1 MLSFPFLRDKT
12 PGGSGDTFALATD
25 CRSVVLPPVLFFGE
39 ESGGAEPASRAR
51 ALLTVPLCVAS
62 VLVFPSLCHAAIDG
76 SIDLDGPWLM
86 KDYAPGVG
94 VTEQVYLPGHE
105 PKDRLSIEVPGTV
118 REALRRAGKLP
129 DPYLGYENEKSLW
142 TVQKEW
148 WFWKT
153 FSLGPEASGKH
164 IDLVFAGTTYEG
176 EVWLNGQRVG
186 ALKGMLNPRAFE
198 VSRLLEYGKENTI
211 AVRLVAPPD
220 AASPKLT
227 RGLTFRTPRDQ
238 LYSIAQS
245 MYGWDW
251 GPYGVPV
258 GIWQPVKL
266 RVSGPLRIDHPYIRT
281 EILSSTKARCGVDLE
296 VSNLAT
302 EEMTGAV
309 RGTIAEKATRHK
321 VANFE
326 QAIRLGPGE
335 SRTIHVDL
343 QVLHPKLWWPNG
355 MGQQPLYVFEA
366 SVFGGPAKSTD
377 SAKSARSASSA
388 ESDQQT
394 VQFGIRELK
403 LVQNERVDEFLKTMK
418 DHVGDSHHLGN
429 VVGSYPWTFQIN
441 GKKMFAKGGNWIPA
455 DQLLR
460 LDRDRYQRLLSL
472 ARDSHFNLLR
482 VWGGGLYETE
492 DFYEL
497 CDEYGI
503 LAWQEF
509 LSNRNFSKIDRETFL
524 DGAQSA
530 VLRLRNHPSLT
541 FWCGGNEFDPDDQ
554 GSRAVIDALD
564 ALLKKRDPQRE
575 FHRAS
580 PYMGDDHYWG
590 VWHHKEPYTAYRILR
605 PFRSEAGLNAP
616 PVLEN
621 YLKFT
626 PEALRWPLDETYIE
640 YRGESNPRFAHL
652 SKLLHYANQ
661 FGESANLEEVIRK
674 SQLYQA
680 LGNEFDMEYCRSNK
694 FRNSGFLVWQ
704 YNDIWPAVSWSTV
717 DWYGTPKPAYYFQ
730 KRASR
735 PIHVSADFERYLWQP
750 GETFAADV
758 YALNDTEARLQ
769 QATFTVRLLDV
780 SGKTIVARQ
789 GAARVGANASAKIGR
804 IEQKLPEEAALGV
817 FFVAVELK
825 DQQGRKLSDALY
837 PIAVNRTKSYAGA
850 FAEMNSMPSV
860 AIETEL
866 AATTWSLRADD
877 KTNDKTSGTAKGT
890 VRISNRSP
898 HLVFFVRL
906 RMLEESATLRTSYS
920 DNYVSLL
927 PGESKTI
934 AVTVESRGA
943 APQGLHFETSGWNS
957 PASQVAVV
965 LRAPR

>member
-1 MLSFPFLRDKT
+1 VAAAVAVDPEATT
-12 PGGSGDTFALATD
+12 PTVEAAAVAGSPTRNRRRFWYVP
-25 CRSVVLPPVLFFGE
+25 SVVTAAVAGVTVSRLGRGRA
-39 ESGGAEPASRAR
+39 GGILSVAIGVAALVGRAPEC
-51 ALLTVPLCVAS
+51 A
-62 VLVFPSLCHAAIDG
+62 AAIG
-76 SIDLDGPWLM
+76 GTVDLDGPWLT
-86 KDYAPGVG
+86 KDFAPGRGLAREVH
-94 VTEQVYLPGHE
+94 LPGHV
-105 PKDRLSIEVPGTV
+105 PTDALPIDVPGTV
-118 REALRRAGKLP
+118 REALRKAGKIP
-129 DPYLGYENEKSLW
+129 DPYVGYENEKSLW
-142 TVQKEW
+142 TVHKEW

-153 FSLGPEASGKH
+153 FSLGPEARGKH
-164 IDLVFAGTTYEG
+164 VDLVFEGTSYEG

-198 VSRLLEYGKENTI
+198 VSPLLVYDKENTI

-220 AASPKLT
+220 AGSTKQT

-258 GIWQPVKL
+258 GIWRPVKL
-266 RVSGPLRIDHPYIRT
+266 RVSGPLRIEHPYIRT
-281 EILSSTKARCGVDLE
+281 DDISRAKAHCDVDLD
-296 VSNLAT
+296 VSNPSS
-302 EEMTGAV
+302 EETPGTLRGAILES
-309 RGTIAEKATRHK
+309 GSGKK
-321 VANFE
+321 VAAFE
-326 QAIRLGPGE
+326 QPIRLGPGE
-335 SRTIHVDL
+335 SRTVHVDL
-343 QVLHPKLWWPNG
+343 EVRHPKLWWPNG
-355 MGQQPLYVFEA
+355 MGRQDLYLLEV
-366 SVFGGPAKSTD
+366 SVST
-377 SAKSARSASSA
+377 AAG
-388 ESDQQT
+388 ESERQT
-394 VQFGIRELK
+394 TRFGIRELK
-403 LVQNERVDEFLKTMK
+403 LVENDKVAEFLKTMK
-418 DHVGDSHHLGN
+418 EHVGDSHHLGN

-460 LDRDRYQRLLSL
+460 LGRDRYQRLLGL

-482 VWGGGLYETE
+482 VWGGGLYETD

-524 DGAQSA
+524 DGADA
-530 VLRLRNHPSLT
+530 AILRLRNHPSLT

-554 GSRAVIDALD
+554 GSKAVIDSLD
-564 ALLKKRDPQRE
+564 ALLKRRDPQRE

-590 VWHHKEPYTAYRILR
+590 VWHHKEPYTAYRVVR

-626 PEALRWPLDETYIE
+626 PEALRWPLDETYVE

-652 SKLLHYANQ
+652 DKLRHYADQ
-661 FGESANLEEVIRK
+661 FGESASLEEVIRK

-704 YNDIWPAVSWSTV
+704 YNDIWPAISWATV

-735 PIHVSADFERYLWQP
+735 PIHVSADFERYLWEP
-750 GETFAADV
+750 GETFGADV
-758 YALNDTEARLQ
+758 YLLNDTEARVPD
-769 QATFTVRLLDV
+769 ATFVARLLDV
-780 SGKTIVARQ
+780 TGKTIVERR
-789 GAARVGANASAKIGR
+789 GAARAGANASAKIGR
-804 IEQKLPEEAALGV
+804 IEQEIPDEMAHRV
-817 FFVAVELK
+817 FFVAVELNDK
-825 DQQGRKLSDALY
+825 QGRKISDALY
-837 PIAVNRTKSYAGA
+837 PIAVGDAKTYAGA
-850 FAEMNSMPSV
+850 FAEMNRMPPV
-860 AIETEL
+860 AVQAEIATAAWVL
-866 AATTWSLRADD
+866 ATGENQKGSAS
-877 KTNDKTSGTAKGT
+877 GT
-890 VRISNRSP
+890 VRLSNASSQ
-898 HLVFFVRL
+898 LAFFIRVQMR
-906 RMLEESATLRTSYS
+906 EESETLRTTYS

-934 AVTVESRGA
+934 AVNVELTG
-943 APQGLHFETSGWNS
+943 PPPEKLHLETSGWNC
-957 PASQVAVV
+957 PPHALDVTLNAH
-965 LRAPR
+965 P